1 MNDNLIAKF
10 NYINNQFYIT
20 KSQNN
25 EIKYWIK
32 EGEKISRITDKSPYK
47 NIIQEVVNKL
57 NSYRYMLIGQVTFK
71 GQHYLWYLNTYVPQS
86 IFVNKISKEICEYE
100 ENKDLYNHYNL
111 NPNILY
117 ISENTKRYFN
127 EHIKPKAKIIK
138 VAVLGVIISVTLTLN
153 GCEYLSRNKL
163 DEANVNNSKQEEIDV
178 TEIDVTEIDD
188 IKIGT
193 TTEKLL
199 DAISNNQNLVQE
211 EKDFISQNFKTF
223 FDDSKEYMIEDEII
237 DTLETL
243 KIKYDYK
250 ENLED
255 GTAGEYDGGHN
266 EITFYVGNNIQEV
279 TEYSKT
285 VPMHE
290 VFHSIQSFGFGKL
303 NEGMTEV
310 YAEEYG
316 KTKSTAFYPNEKLW
330 AKLMLEVFGKDLI
343 MQDSLNN
350 SNLPEN
356 IAEKISQLSDET
368 SIETARND
376 ILDLISDIND
386 SIEYLEKKK
395 FSSFYNEQ
403 QENIEDEQK
412 IENIF
417 NRLKNYDKILNGR
430 DINNLLNIYKD
441 AILKTNSSKLLE
453 NEDEYISNIHKNY
466 FIDQEETIKV
476 EINNSNGG
484 YPYQKKD
491 ESGNVIQSGKIPYRN
506 VIIDTDGNVLEKED
520 IDTTIQNI
528 LEEYNKEQ
536 DDFER

>member
-32 EGEKISRITDKSPYK
+32 EREKISIITDKSPYK
-47 NIIQEVVNKL
+47 NIIQEIVNTL

-71 GQHYLWYLNTYVPQS
+71 GQHYLWYLNTYVQQS
-86 IFVNKISKEICEYE
+86 IFVNKTSKEICEYKK
-100 ENKDLYNHYNL
+100 NKDLYNHYNL

-127 EHIKPKAKIIK
+127 ENIKPKAKIIK
-138 VAVLGVIISVTLTLN
+138 VAVFGVIISVTLTLN

-163 DEANVNNSKQEEIDV
+163 DETNINNSKQEELDV
-178 TEIDVTEIDD
+178 TEIED

-199 DAISNNQNLVQE
+199 DAISNNQNLMQE
-211 EKDFISQNFKTF
+211 EKDFISQNFYTF

-243 KIKYDYK
+243 KIKYDHK

-255 GTAGEYDGGHN
+255 GTAGEYDIGYN
-266 EITFYVGNNIQEV
+266 EITFYIGNNIQEV

-285 VPMHE
+285 IPMHE
-290 VFHSIQSFGFGKL
+290 IFHSIQSFGFGKL
-303 NEGMTEV
+303 AEGMTEV
-310 YAEEYG
+310 YTEEYG
-316 KTKSTAFYPNEKLW
+316 KTKSIAFYPNEKLW

-343 MQDSLNN
+343 IQDSLNN

-356 IAEKISQLSDET
+356 IAEKISSLSNGMTLD
-368 SIETARND
+368 TARND
-376 ILDLISDIND
+376 MLELITDIND

-395 FSSFYNEQ
+395 YSAFYNES
-403 QENIEDEQK
+403 QEKMQDEQK
-412 IENIF
+412 IESIF

-430 DINNLLNIYKD
+430 DTNNMLNIYRD
-441 AILKTNSSKLLE
+441 AILKTNTSNLIES
-453 NEDEYISNIHKNY
+453 DGEYISNIYKNY
-466 FIDQEETIKV
+466 FINQGETIKV

-506 VIIDTDGNVLEKED
+506 VIIDTDGNVVKKED

>member
-10 NYINNQFYIT
+10 NYIKNQFYIT
-20 KSQNN
+20 KNQNN
-25 EIKYWIK
+25 EIRYWIK
-32 EGEKISRITDKSPYK
+32 EGKTLRKITRDSSDIK
-47 NIIQEVVNKL
+47 IIQEIIKNL
-57 NSYRYMLIGQVTFK
+57 NYYRYMLIGNIRFR
-71 GQHYLWYLNTYVPQS
+71 GENYLWYINTYILQS
-86 IFVNKISKEICEYE
+86 IFVSRITKKICEYE
-100 ENKDLYNHYNL
+100 ENKELYDNYNF

-117 ISENTKRYFN
+117 ISEKTKTYFN

-138 VAVLGVIISVTLTLN
+138 VAVLGIIISVTLTSS
-153 GCEYLSRNKL
+153 GCEYLSRNRL
-163 DEANVNNSKQEEIDV
+163 DESTINNSKQEELDV
-178 TEIDVTEIDD
+178 TEMED

-199 DAISNNQNLVQE
+199 GAISNNQNLMQE

-237 DTLETL
+237 DTLENL

-250 ENLED
+250 ENLAD
-255 GTAGEYDGGHN
+255 GTAGEYDRGHN
-266 EITFYVGNNIQEV
+266 EITFYVGNNIHEV
-279 TEYSKT
+279 KEYSKT

-316 KTKSTAFYPNEKLW
+316 ETKSTAFYPNEKLW

-356 IAEKISQLSDET
+356 IPEKIASLSDGT
-368 SIETARND
+368 TVDTARND
-376 ILDLISDIND
+376 MLELITDIND

-395 FSSFYNEQ
+395 YLAFYNES
-403 QENIEDEQK
+403 QENIQDEQK
-412 IENIF
+412 IESVF
-417 NRLKNYDKILNGR
+417 KRLKNYDRILNGR
-430 DINNLLNIYKD
+430 DTNNMLNIYID

-453 NEDEYISNIHKNY
+453 NEGEYIFNIHKNY

-506 VIIDTDGNVLEKED
+506 VIIDTDGNVVEKED
-520 IDTTIQNI
+520 IDITIQNI
-528 LEEYNKEQ
+528 FEEYNKEQ
-536 DDFER
+536 DDLER

>member
-32 EGEKISRITDKSPYK
+32 EGEKINKITDKSPYK

-57 NSYRYMLIGQVTFK
+57 NSYRYMLIGQVSFK
-71 GQHYLWYLNTYVPQS
+71 RQHYLWYLNTYVPQS
-86 IFVNKISKEICEYE
+86 IFINKTSKEICEYE
-100 ENKDLYNHYNL
+100 ENKELYNYYNF

-138 VAVLGVIISVTLTLN
+138 VAVLGVIITVTLTLN

-163 DEANVNNSKQEEIDV
+163 DEANVNNSKQEEL
-178 TEIDVTEIDD
+178 DVTEIDD

-199 DAISNNQNLVQE
+199 DAISNNQNLMQE

-356 IAEKISQLSDET
+356 IAEKISQLSEET

-417 NRLKNYDKILNGR
+417 NRLKKYDIILNGR
-430 DINNLLNIYKD
+430 DTNNMLNIYKD

-453 NEDEYISNIHKNY
+453 NEGEYISNIHKNY
-466 FIDQEETIKV
+466 FIDQEGNIKV

-506 VIIDTDGNVLEKED
+506 VIIDADGNVLEKEA

-528 LEEYNKEQ
+528 LEEYNKEK

>member
-1 MNDNLIAKF
+1 MC
-10 NYINNQFYIT
+10 
-20 KSQNN
+20 
-25 EIKYWIK
+25 
-32 EGEKISRITDKSPYK
+32 
-47 NIIQEVVNKL
+47 
-57 NSYRYMLIGQVTFK
+57 
-71 GQHYLWYLNTYVPQS
+71 H
-86 IFVNKISKEICEYE
+86 
-100 ENKDLYNHYNL
+100 
-111 NPNILY
+111 ILY

-138 VAVLGVIISVTLTLN
+138 VAVLGVVISVTLTLN

-163 DEANVNNSKQEEIDV
+163 DEANVNNSKQEEL
-178 TEIDVTEIDD
+178 DVTEIDD

-211 EKDFISQNFKTF
+211 EKDFISQNFRTF

-356 IAEKISQLSDET
+356 IAEKISQLSEET

-417 NRLKNYDKILNGR
+417 NRLKNYDRILNGR
-430 DINNLLNIYKD
+430 DTNNMLNIYKD

-453 NEDEYISNIHKNY
+453 NEGEYISKIHKNY
-466 FIDQEETIKV
+466 FID
-476 EINNSNGG
+476 
-484 YPYQKKD
+484 
-491 ESGNVIQSGKIPYRN
+491 
-506 VIIDTDGNVLEKED
+506 
-520 IDTTIQNI
+520 
-528 LEEYNKEQ
+528 
-536 DDFER
+536 

>member
-32 EGEKISRITDKSPYK
+32 DGEKINKITDKSPYK
-47 NIIQEVVNKL
+47 NLIKEVVNKL
-57 NSYRYMLIGQVTFK
+57 NSYRYMLIGQVTFNE
-71 GQHYLWYLNTYVPQS
+71 QIYLWYLNTYVPQS

-100 ENKDLYNHYNL
+100 ENKDLYNYYNF

-127 EHIKPKAKIIK
+127 EHIKPKTKIIK

-153 GCEYLSRNKL
+153 GCEYLSRNRL
-163 DEANVNNSKQEEIDV
+163 DEANENNSQEEL
-178 TEIDVTEIDD
+178 DVTEIDD
-188 IKIGT
+188 IEIGT

-199 DAISNNQNLVQE
+199 DAISNNQNLMQE
-211 EKDFISQNFKTF
+211 EKDFIIQNFKKF
-223 FDDSKEYMIEDEII
+223 FDDSKEYMFEYGIVH
-237 DTLETL
+237 TLETL
-243 KIKYDYK
+243 KFKYNYQ
-250 ENLED
+250 ETLED
-255 GTAGEYDGGHN
+255 GTAGEYNIGHN

-279 TEYSKT
+279 EEYSKII
-285 VPMHE
+285 PMHE

-303 NEGMTEV
+303 DEGMTEV

-316 KTKSTAFYPNEKLW
+316 ETKSTSFYPNEKLW

-343 MQDSLNN
+343 MRDSLNN

-368 SIETARND
+368 SMETARND
-376 ILDLISDIND
+376 ILNLISDIND
-386 SIEYLEKKK
+386 SIKYLEKKK

-403 QENIEDEQK
+403 EENIEDEEK
-412 IENIF
+412 IEDIF
-417 NRLKNYDKILNGR
+417 NRLKNYDRILNGR
-430 DINNLLNIYKD
+430 DTNNMLNIYKD

-453 NEDEYISNIHKNY
+453 KGEYISNIHKNY

-506 VIIDTDGNVLEKED
+506 VIIDVDGNVVEKEN
-520 IDTTIQNI
+520 IDTTIQNF
-528 LEEYNKEQ
+528 LKEYNKEQ